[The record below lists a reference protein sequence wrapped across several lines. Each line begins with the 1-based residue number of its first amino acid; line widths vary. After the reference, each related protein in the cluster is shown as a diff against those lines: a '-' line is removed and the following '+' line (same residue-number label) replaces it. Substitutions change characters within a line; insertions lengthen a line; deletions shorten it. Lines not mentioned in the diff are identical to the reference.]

1 MGAPTP
7 ERWAVLEPLLDRAL
21 DLPPERRAEFL
32 RSACDDPALREELE
46 RLLRAAETPGDL
58 LTGEVAAF
66 ARADG
71 GLGGSPA

>member
-32 RSACDDPALREELE
+32 RSACDDPALREEIE

-58 LTGEVAAF
+58 LTGKVAAF
-66 ARADG
+66 ARAHG

>member
-32 RSACDDPALREELE
+32 RSAWTTR
-46 RLLRAAETPGDL
+46 RSGK
-58 LTGEVAAF
+58 
-66 ARADG
+66 
-71 GLGGSPA
+71 